1 MDGIERKP
9 MKANVLGTE
18 YKIITD
24 DSIITQGVDGLCK
37 RYDKEII
44 IRSKGEML
52 GSDDSE
58 EVKDIRYKEVLRHEL
73 VHAFF
78 EESGLDDYS
87 NNEQLVNWL
96 ATQFPK
102 IMKAFIEAD
111 CVGLPGFRLDESHFV
126 VQDIKPSQKI
136 GSEKDIENI
145 KKHMK
150 GGAKCLQ

>member
-1 MDGIERKP
+1 
-9 MKANVLGTE
+9 MKVNVLGTD
-18 YKIITD
+18 YKIIAD
-24 DSIITQGVDGLCK
+24 DSIITQDIDGLCK
-37 RYDKEII
+37 SYDKKIL
-44 IRSKGEML
+44 IRSKANML
-52 GSDDSE
+52 CSDDSE
-58 EVKDIRYKEVLRHEL
+58 KVKDIRYKEVLRHEL

-102 IMKAFIEAD
+102 MLKAFMEAD
-111 CVGLPGFRLDESHFV
+111 CVGLKGIRFDEEAPFV
-126 VQDIKPSQKI
+126 AQDIKPSQKI

>member
-1 MDGIERKP
+1 
-9 MKANVLGTE
+9 MKVNVLGTD

-24 DSIITQGVDGLCK
+24 DSIVTQGADGLCK
-37 RYDKEII
+37 SYDKKIL

-52 GSDDSE
+52 CSDDSVI
-58 EVKDIRYKEVLRHEL
+58 VKDIRYKEVLRHEL

-87 NNEQLVNWL
+87 SNEQLVNWL

-102 IMKAFIEAD
+102 MLKAFMEAD
-111 CVGLPGFRLDESHFV
+111 CAGLTGIRFDETPFV
-126 VQDIKPSQKI
+126 VQDIKPGQKI

-150 GGAKCLQ
+150 GGAPCLQ

>member
-1 MDGIERKP
+1 

-24 DSIITQGVDGLCK
+24 DSIIQDGADGICK
-37 RYDKEII
+37 SYDKKIL

-52 GSDDSE
+52 CSDDSE

-87 NNEQLVNWL
+87 NNEQLVNWM

-102 IMKAFIEAD
+102 ILKAFIEAD
-111 CVGLPGFRLDESHFV
+111 CVGVPGIRFDEEEPFVSLDF
-126 VQDIKPSQKI
+126 KPSAK
-136 GSEKDIENI
+136 ELVKI
-145 KKHMK
+145 KKEFENSKKNMK

>member
-1 MDGIERKP
+1 

-24 DSIITQGVDGLCK
+24 DSIVQDGADGICK
-37 RYDKEII
+37 SYEKKIL

-58 EVKDIRYKEVLRHEL
+58 EIKDIRYKEVLRHEL

-87 NNEQLVNWL
+87 NNEQLVNWM

-102 IMKAFIEAD
+102 MLKAFIEAD
-111 CVGLPGFRLDESHFV
+111 CVGLPGFRLDEAHFV
-126 VQDIKPSQKI
+126 VKDIKPSQKI
-136 GSEKDIENI
+136 GSEKDVENI
-145 KKHMK
+145 KKLMK